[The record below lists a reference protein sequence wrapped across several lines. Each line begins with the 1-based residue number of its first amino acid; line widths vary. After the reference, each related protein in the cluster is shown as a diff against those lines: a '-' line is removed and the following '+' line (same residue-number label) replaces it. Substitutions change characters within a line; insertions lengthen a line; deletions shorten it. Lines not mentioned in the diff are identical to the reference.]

1 MKKEIII
8 GGLIVVLAIIVMIIG
23 IKNANRPNLNQAEA
37 TSKTAEVVAEAKGSI
52 PYDWDY
58 TIEDE
63 SIIKFKELKEI
74 CEGNPSKTQYKVDN
88 RLEWGLKQNKK

>member
-23 IKNANRPNLNQAEA
+23 IQTANKPNLNQAEA
-37 TSKTAEVVAEAKGSI
+37 TSKIAEVVVEAKGSI

-58 TIEDE
+58 TIKDE
-63 SIIKFKELKEI
+63 SIIKFK
-74 CEGNPSKTQYKVDN
+74 
-88 RLEWGLKQNKK
+88 